1 MCRPFHFIFVMT
13 LCLVGC
19 QTRTIQTEETAATL
33 GDASPAK
40 QTTETIRPAIG
51 TATPRQDCLYYTSTS
66 DGKMAIGGSVKMG
79 KILRVTARSADGWTQ
94 VRLSN
99 GRKASIPTEDL
110 TTLKQFRRDR
120 SRARAARRSKFADPR
135 PKITPGRDLRQRR
148 KLPTAPPPPDF
159 VPPPLPDTP
168 LDDPL
173 SNMPDILLEGNE

>member
-1 MCRPFHFIFVMT
+1 MHRTFQFVFVMG
-13 LCLVGC
+13 LCLTGC
-19 QTRTIQTEETAATL
+19 RTKIPQPEGASAVVSKATVSPTEKTR
-33 GDASPAK
+33 
-40 QTTETIRPAIG
+40 RPAIG
-51 TATPRQDCLYYTSTS
+51 TATARQDCLYYTSTS

-79 KILRVTARSADGWTQ
+79 KTLRVITRSADGWTQ

-135 PKITPGRDLRQRR
+135 PKITLGRDLRQRR

-159 VPPPLPDTP
+159 VPPPLPDSR
-168 LDDPL
+168 LGDPL
-173 SNMPDILLEGNE
+173 SNMPDILLQGNE